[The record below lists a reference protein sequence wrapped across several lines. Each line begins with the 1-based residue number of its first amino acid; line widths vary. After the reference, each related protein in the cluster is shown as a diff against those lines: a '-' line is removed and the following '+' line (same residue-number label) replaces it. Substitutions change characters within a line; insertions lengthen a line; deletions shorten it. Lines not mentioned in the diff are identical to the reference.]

1 MKYIEHSYHP
11 KAQILLCFRLPLISI
26 DISDVFWYFEQKSPE
41 IMFFLTLFWTWY
53 NIDSY
58 LKGREERMKIDPLLE
73 KELQSRFDK
82 DNRSLIF
89 VTRTKMF
96 IHIDQD

>member
-1 MKYIEHSYHP
+1 
-11 KAQILLCFRLPLISI
+11 
-26 DISDVFWYFEQKSPE
+26 
-41 IMFFLTLFWTWY
+41 
-53 NIDSY
+53 
-58 LKGREERMKIDPLLE
+58 MKIDPLLE

-96 IHIDQD
+96 IHIDQEEWQENCSGLLVLYQKRFAYGFTIVSTLDFDINFDF